1 MSVELL
7 FVPDPTEAPVV
18 DPTES
23 PVADPTEAPVVD
35 PTEAP
40 VVDPTEAPV
49 VDPNEG
55 CLCDKDDESLQSW
68 KCGND
73 VYICPGVERL
83 CSVQPSQNPD
93 FYRITQDECDEM
105 KKVEIGEKCI
115 PLPDQNV
122 NQPKGLSNRV
132 CYSNT
137 EGTNGFNGM
146 KEDGSCD
153 VCNDSVLTSEL
164 IDNEEIPV
172 VDPTEAPVVDPTEAP
187 VVDPTEA
194 PIVEAN

>member
-1 MSVELL
+1 MPICNEKPPTDSPTLSVELL

-93 FYRITQDECDEM
+93 FYRINQDECDEM

-115 PLPDQNV
+115 SLPDRIRN
-122 NQPKGLSNRV
+122 PKGLSNRV
-132 CYSNT
+132 CYSND
-137 EGTNGFNGM
+137 EGANDFNGM

-153 VCNDSVLTSEL
+153 ICNDSVLTSEL
-164 IDNEEIPV
+164 LNE
-172 VDPTEAPVVDPTEAP
+172 
-187 VVDPTEA
+187 
-194 PIVEAN
+194 